1 MKIVAL
7 AGGVGGA
14 KLADGFYRARP
25 NADLTVIVNTG
36 DDFTH
41 LGLRI
46 CPDLDTVCYTL
57 AGLANPLTG
66 WGRLDE
72 SYSALDAI
80 EILGGPTW
88 FRLGDRDLGTH
99 LVRSDLLRAGNSL
112 SEITQKF
119 CQRWGI
125 QARILPMSDEPV
137 ATIVHTKS
145 DGDLAFQYYFVRL
158 QCQPEVTGFTFQGIE
173 DARPVPGILEAI
185 QSADLVVVCPSNPW
199 VSISPNLGIQGIRD
213 ALVAKKNVVAVSPL
227 IGGQALKGPAAKMYK
242 ELGWEPAALSVADQY
257 KDFITMFLLDSADVA
272 DCEEIRQWGIIPYV
286 SDIIMKDIPGRI
298 RLAELILNLASQQQ
312 GGTQPS

>member
-1 MKIVAL
+1 M
-7 AGGVGGA
+7 
-14 KLADGFYRARP
+14 
-25 NADLTVIVNTG
+25 
-36 DDFTH
+36 
-41 LGLRI
+41 
-46 CPDLDTVCYTL
+46 
-57 AGLANPLTG
+57 
-66 WGRLDE
+66 
-72 SYSALDAI
+72 
-80 EILGGPTW
+80 
-88 FRLGDRDLGTH
+88 
-99 LVRSDLLRAGNSL
+99 L
-112 SEITQKF
+112 SEGCFFFVVGLLQDCEQAPPKSVVRFRDVNRRVNRRQPCCGVQFRIF
-119 CQRWGI
+119 GVSCQASW
-125 QARILPMSDEPV
+125 MW
-137 ATIVHTKS
+137 
-145 DGDLAFQYYFVRL
+145 
-158 QCQPEVTGFTFQGIE
+158 TGFTFQGIE

-199 VSISPNLGIQGIRD
+199 VSISPILGIQGIRD

>member
-25 NADLTVIVNTG
+25 DSDLTVIVNTG

-66 WGRLDE
+66 WGRLEE
-72 SYSALDAI
+72 SHSALDAI
-80 EILGGPTW
+80 KILGGPTW

-99 LVRSDLLRAGNSL
+99 LVRTDLLRAGNSL
-112 SEITQKF
+112 SEITRRF
-119 CQRWGI
+119 CQHWGI
-125 QARILPMSDEPV
+125 QARVLPMSDDPV
-137 ATIVHTKS
+137 ATIVHTRS
-145 DGDLAFQYYFVRL
+145 DGDLAFQDYFVRL
-158 QCQPEVTGFTFQGIE
+158 QCEPEVTGFTFQGIE
-173 DARPVPGILEAI
+173 VAQPVPGILEAI
-185 QSADLVVVCPSNPW
+185 QTADLVVICPSNPW
-199 VSISPNLGIQGIRD
+199 VSIAPILAVQGIRD
-213 ALVAKKNVVAVSPL
+213 ALTANKNVVAVSPL
-227 IGGQALKGPAAKMYK
+227 IGGQALKGPAAKMFK
-242 ELGWEPAALSVADQY
+242 ELGWKPAALSVVDQY
-257 KDFITMFLLDSADVA
+257 KDFITSFLLDSADVN

-298 RLAELILNLASQQQ
+298 RLAELILNLASQSQ
-312 GGTQPS
+312 GGTQSS